1 VKTFLALIAAGL
13 LSAPASAEP
22 LAAAFSEVME
32 PRQVVSLR
40 DVDACFERGADA
52 VADLLG
58 LPARFC
64 VKRVG
69 TTLPENAL
77 TPFEWNGYGI
87 VEGAPAAGARKH
99 ISGGARR
106 SDGGWDIVVDLFAA
120 PGRKPRCGSLDHAF
134 AAIYFSVDAVGRPLP
149 GPVEVR
155 GFMTDSSP
163 RCPGYARAVQ
173 LDYRR
178 VP

>member
-1 VKTFLALIAAGL
+1 MKTLLAVTAAVL
-13 LSAPASAEP
+13 LASPVGAEP

-40 DVDACFERGADA
+40 DVGACFERGPDA

-69 TTLPENAL
+69 TTMPEDAI

-99 ISGGARR
+99 ISGGSRR
-106 SDGGWDIVVDLFAA
+106 SDGGWDIVVDLFSA
-120 PGRKPRCGSLDHAF
+120 PGRKPRCGSLDRAF

-155 GFMTDSSP
+155 GFMMDGSSDC
-163 RCPGYARAVQ
+163 REQARSTQ
-173 LDYRR
+173 IDYRL